1 MATLAGCGL
10 IYEYLL
16 SHYAGRILGTVA
28 TAIFIMIGIMIVA
41 MGIGAFL
48 ARIFKDC
55 FTAFAWLEVAIAL
68 LGATAVLMIAV
79 IFSLTHMMPQ
89 IIAEVYAL
97 PPDLAPTGGI
107 IQTLISFTKITP
119 YLFGFI
125 LGLMIGME
133 IPLIAQV
140 REKLYGEHLEHN
152 TGSIYG
158 IDYIGAGAGAALWVT
173 FMLAIDP
180 YRAAI
185 ITASANIVA
194 GLLFLAL
201 YRKRIRFSRWLLALH
216 ITVIAVIIVIANHGA
231 DWDKAMEDML
241 YQDKVIYRMNT
252 KYQHITITERT
263 MDPAKPPVLTF
274 YINGR
279 TQFAS
284 NDEHIYHSMLTY
296 PAMAASARHEKIL
309 IIGGGDGL
317 ALRNVL
323 QWNPEKVTL
332 LDLDEEVIQFFSKP
346 IEESGRII
354 NEALL
359 ELNDYAFSDPRVE
372 IRLGDAYLKVDEL
385 LSEGRHFDTIIVD
398 LPDPGH
404 PDLNNLYSARFYA
417 KLGNLLSGDGAISIQ
432 STSPYHAKNAFLSI
446 GKTVKHAGFRNVD
459 QYHQNVPSFGEWG
472 WTIAT
477 KNGISAKQR
486 LQNMESLP
494 INDGWITKGI
504 ILASFE
510 FGRHYFDGLDQI
522 KINRSGSNVAY
533 LYHHQAWE
541 QEQGIYTP

>member
-1 MATLAGCGL
+1 MAILAGCGL

-28 TAIFIMIGIMIVA
+28 TSIFIMIGIMIVA

-79 IFSLTHMMPQ
+79 IFSLTHLMPQ
-89 IIAEVYAL
+89 IIADVYGL

-107 IQTLISFTKITP
+107 IQGMIAFTKITP

-133 IPLIAQV
+133 IPLIAKV
-140 REKLYGEHLEHN
+140 REKLYGEHLENN

-158 IDYIGAGAGAALWVT
+158 IDYIGAGVGAALWVT

-201 YRKRIRFSRWLLALH
+201 YRKRIRFSRLLLALH
-216 ITVIAVIIVIANHGA
+216 GIVVVVIIIIANHGSN
-231 DWDKAMEDML
+231 WDKAMEDML

-263 MDPAKPPVLTF
+263 MDPAKPPVLTL

-309 IIGGGDGL
+309 IVGGGDGL

-332 LDLDEEVIQFFSKP
+332 LDLDEQVIQFFSTP
-346 IEESGRII
+346 LEENGRFI
-354 NEALL
+354 NEPLL
-359 ELNDYAFSDPRVE
+359 KLNDYSFSDPRVE
-372 IRLGDAYLKVDEL
+372 IRIGDAYLKVDEL
-385 LSEGRHFDTIIVD
+385 LSENRFFDTIIVD
-398 LPDPGH
+398 LPDPSH

-477 KNGISAKQR
+477 KNGISARQR
-486 LQNMESLP
+486 LKNMESLP

-522 KINRSGSNVAY
+522 KINRSGSNTAY

-541 QEQGIYTP
+541 QEQGIYEH

>member
-16 SHYAGRILGTVA
+16 SHYAGRILGTVE

-68 LGATAVLMIAV
+68 LGATAVLMIAA
-79 IFSLTHMMPQ
+79 IFSLTHLMPQ
-89 IIAEVYAL
+89 IIAEVYGL

-107 IQTLISFTKITP
+107 IQTLISFTKMTP

-140 REKLYGEHLEHN
+140 REKLYGEHLKHN

-158 IDYIGAGAGAALWVT
+158 IDYIGAGVGAAIWVS

-201 YRKRIRFSRWLLALH
+201 YRKRIRFSTLLLALH
-216 ITVIAVIIVIANHGA
+216 GIVIAVIIIIASNGD

-284 NDEHIYHSMLTY
+284 NDEHIYHAMLTY
-296 PAMAASARHEKIL
+296 PAIAASARREDIL

-323 QWNPEKVTL
+323 KWNPKKVTL
-332 LDLDEEVIQFFSKP
+332 LELDEQIIRFFSEP
-346 IEESGRII
+346 IMENGRFI
-354 NEALL
+354 NEPLL
-359 ELNDYAFSDPRVE
+359 KLNDYAFSDPRVE
-372 IRLGDAYLKVDEL
+372 IILGDAYLKVDEL
-385 LSEGRHFDTIIVD
+385 LSKSRFFDTIIVD

-417 KLGNLLSGDGAISIQ
+417 KLKNLLSGDGAISIQ

-446 GKTVKHAGFRNVD
+446 GKTVKHAGFKHVE
-459 QYHQNVPSFGEWG
+459 QYHKNVPSFGEWG

-477 KNGISAKQR
+477 KNGISARQR
-486 LQNMESLP
+486 LQNLEKLP
-494 INDGWITKGI
+494 IDDEWITKEI
-504 ILASFE
+504 MLSAFE
-510 FGRHYFDGLDQI
+510 FGRNYFDRLDQI
-522 KINRSGSNVAY
+522 EINRSGSNIIY

-541 QEQGIYTP
+541 QEQGIYQH